1 MFEDLD
7 WRGATKRAAV
17 AAALY
22 ILFVYLMG
30 VAFPDS
36 FGAGANVVST
46 LAIALI
52 FFLVYAPV
60 FAFAERRKRRRVA
73 ELRTQ
78 KKGKKPGAKAAK
90 RLGRS
95 GTEEDEEDGEG
106 DLKGRHNP
114 NTSRKKSARRQR
126 RR

>member
-17 AAALY
+17 AAVLY

-36 FGAGANVVST
+36 FGTGTNVVST

-78 KKGKKPGAKAAK
+78 KKGKKPGTKAAK
-90 RLGRS
+90 PMSRS
-95 GTEEDEEDGEG
+95 STEDREDSEG
-106 DLKGRHNP
+106 GLKGRHNP
-114 NTSRKKSARRQR
+114 NTSRKKAARRQR